1 MTFFKIYISIILT
14 LDLFIKIYKLV
25 KKSDQNDEYSEDID
39 ENIRVKIYS

>member
-25 KKSDQNDEYSEDID
+25 KESDQNDEYSEDID
-39 ENIRVKIYS
+39 ENIRFKIYS